1 MLADRLDQG
10 FSGAVV
16 VRAPGLAWATLLLDG
31 GEVVGCYGSDDGR
44 LKSTLEDATAL
55 FYLDEVEVAVYP
67 ARTQPELAEPL
78 LRGATRS
85 LSSGRSASI
94 EATET
99 AMIAL
104 LSTLEARISAAERAA
119 QIDPEQLTR
128 ALAATYDEAVQLPGV
143 GRSRLLGN
151 RAGHPL
157 LEAHWDAAAGR
168 IDIAGLLDTMQM
180 AAIGD
185 AWLAAAEALTVALE
199 LAVEQQ
205 LTWLSLVDEHSS
217 AALQEAL
224 AELLTQA
231 RGLIRARRA
240 GRGGTGQWVGTP
252 MRMAAP
258 ATVAC

>member
-1 MLADRLDQG
+1 M
-10 FSGAVV
+10 
-16 VRAPGLAWATLLLDG
+16 
-31 GEVVGCYGSDDGR
+31 VGCYGSDDGR
-44 LKSTLEDATAL
+44 VKPTIEDATAL
-55 FYLDEVEVAVYP
+55 FYLDEVEIAVYP
-67 ARTQPELAEPL
+67 ARPQPELAEPL

-104 LSTLEARISAAERAA
+104 LSSLEARISAAERAP
-119 QIDPEQLTR
+119 QVGPEQLTR
-128 ALAATYDEAVQLPGV
+128 ALAATYDEALQLTGV
-143 GRSRLLGN
+143 GRPRLLGN

-157 LEAHWDAAAGR
+157 LEAHWDASAGR
-168 IDIAGLLDTMQM
+168 IDTAGLLGTMQM
-180 AAIGD
+180 AAISD

-224 AELLTQA
+224 AELLAQA
-231 RGLIRARRA
+231 RSLIRARRA
-240 GRGGTGQWVGTP
+240 GRGGAGPRVGAP
-252 MRMAAP
+252 VQAAAP
-258 ATVAC
+258 VVLAC